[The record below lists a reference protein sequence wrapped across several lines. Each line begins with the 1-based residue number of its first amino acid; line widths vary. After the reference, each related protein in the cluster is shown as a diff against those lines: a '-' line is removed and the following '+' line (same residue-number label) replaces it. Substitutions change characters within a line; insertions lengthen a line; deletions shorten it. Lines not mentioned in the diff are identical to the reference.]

1 MQTSNFVRVR
11 THQSNDSYYE
21 RKHTTPC
28 RGLDCLGAFHKS
40 CPRLPLILPV
50 IAMFGVGSRRDC
62 DLCLFSQACRDANL
76 RRSKTWRLSL
86 LHYPSPTSD
95 VNALPRQQI
104 VRVPTGLCITTRL
117 SAQPLINENDF
128 SFSYK

>member
-1 MQTSNFVRVR
+1 MQTGNFVRVG

-50 IAMFGVGSRRDC
+50 IAMFGVEVVGTVIFVYFPRR
-62 DLCLFSQACRDANL
+62 AEM
-76 RRSKTWRLSL
+76 
-86 LHYPSPTSD
+86 PTSGD
-95 VNALPRQQI
+95 LKPGDSLYCTTPAPPRMSTHS
-104 VRVPTGLCITTRL
+104 PANKL
-117 SAQPLINENDF
+117 SEFQRASVSQRG
-128 SFSYK
+128 